1 MMNLFSRIASLNSLA
16 RASNK
21 PRTEAQVGLFSNGE
35 LKEIRA
41 GTKPTSARGA
51 VEEAQSQTDVF
62 SLKEAMDR
70 EKNLIK
76 DARERLRMNEPE
88 DNRELGPAEDD
99 LSAICLSGG
108 GIRSAVFC
116 LGGLMALDRAN
127 LIQQFDYLST
137 VSGGG
142 YIGGWLSKLLKVL
155 GDESVTAS
163 TSVFEAV
170 RKKEEGMGAF
180 KPASDAKT
188 SDRSNFEPAAL
199 QFLRENSSYLTP
211 QKSAF
216 SGDTWS
222 LAAIYLRNLFL
233 NWAILLPFSAAV
245 LATPLWILGGLGSL
259 QDPVLV
265 AHVTLLLALFSLV
278 YPTIVP
284 SLDDVVQDK
293 GQRER
298 SADRT
303 DQERNARL
311 MSLPSFLTLRL
322 APVAGTLFL
331 FTHWVFIKT
340 HQDSQNVSHKLSSGD
355 IRSLD
360 WIVGLG
366 SGAPVVLLVL
376 ISMAVSIRQHG
387 ALGRI
392 PSRLTFFTQ
401 TLGALCAVPSC
412 AFLVPFLP
420 GSGLWFYVWFPALA
434 TCTLLTAVTLFAG
447 LVDPLVQDENRE
459 WWARSAGYFLLFS
472 TGWLIL
478 GSVCVGLPYA
488 PMGFVK
494 FDPAACPGGVCISVD
509 KISLFSAPGG
519 LGFLVVLGTG
529 IVAYL
534 TRLEGQITLA
544 ARWFSISLGQVR
556 KLVFAIA
563 ITVFSVAFAI
573 ASILL
578 ALKLAYLL
586 NRLFVAGGHNQ
597 SESSHEVAWWW
608 LLIAVLLLG
617 GVSVLFSFPVNINRF
632 SAHIAYRNRLVRTFL
647 GASHL
652 NRTYNPFTGFSKTD
666 NVPLYLLMK
675 QQLDEEEI
683 RDEAAKDKPEPT
695 SNPSQRPFHVICA
708 AANVAQGDRLAW
720 QERKAVSFTFSGLH
734 CGGKEFGYRC
744 STKFGGPR
752 GISLGTA
759 MAVSGAAANSGMGF
773 YSSPVKSFLLTLLN
787 ARLGWWFGNPMYK
800 SACSRESPRFALGP
814 LLIEL
819 FSLSRRNATWLN
831 VSDGGHFD
839 NTGVYEMLQRRCCR
853 ILLLDAETSRKGIAN
868 AARRARVDFNADL
881 TLEKTAPAGCP
892 VERYL
897 ITYHPADKEIE
908 SGAESGSGLVGDREQ
923 HISAPSY
930 GTLIRVFPAIGE
942 PSAWSSFENS
952 YYKCINKT
960 FPDDSL
966 LNQFFTETLFES
978 YRKLGFDTVH
988 HVVKGKLD
996 LLSGEAVEMRGHK
1009 YFGMDKL
1016 FGSRPKG
1023 IESSAPSPV
1032 CRAS

>member
-1 MMNLFSRIASLNSLA
+1 MNRQLAAIMSLPSRIASLTL
-16 RASNK
+16 NK
-21 PRTEAQVGLFSNGE
+21 PRTRAQVGAFPNDE
-35 LKEIRA
+35 LKEVKAR
-41 GTKPTSARGA
+41 TKSTGARGA
-51 VEEAQSQTDVF
+51 VEEAQSQPDVF
-62 SLKEAMDR
+62 SLEEALDR

-76 DARERLRMNEPE
+76 DTRERLKLEPAK
-88 DNRELGPAEDD
+88 GD

-116 LGGLMALDRAN
+116 LGGLMALDQAK

-222 LAAIYLRNLFL
+222 LAATYLRNLFL
-233 NWAILLPFSAAV
+233 NWAILLPFAAAV

-259 QDPVLV
+259 QDPALV
-265 AHVTLLLALFSLV
+265 AHFTLLLALLALV
-278 YPTIVP
+278 YPTFVP
-284 SLDDVVQDK
+284 ALNDVVQDK

-303 DQERNARL
+303 DQERNARM

-322 APVAGTLFL
+322 APLAGALFL
-331 FTHWVFIKT
+331 FTHWVFIET
-340 HQDSQNVSHKLSSGD
+340 HQDSQVSHELSSGD
-355 IRSLD
+355 IRSLN

-376 ISMAVSIRQHG
+376 IAMVVSIRQHG

-392 PSRLTFFTQ
+392 PSHLTFFTQ
-401 TLGALCAVPSC
+401 TLGAVCTVPSC

-434 TCTLLTAVTLFAG
+434 TCTFLTAVALFAG

-509 KISLFSAPGG
+509 NISFFSAPGG

-544 ARWFSISLGQVR
+544 ARWFGISLGQVR

-563 ITVFSVAFAI
+563 ITIFSVAFAI
-573 ASILL
+573 VSILL
-578 ALKLAYLL
+578 ALRLAYFL
-586 NRLFVAGGHNQ
+586 NLLFVARGHHA
-597 SESSHEVAWWW
+597 SEPSPEVAWWW
-608 LLIAVLLLG
+608 LLIAVVLMG
-617 GVSVLFSFPVNINRF
+617 VVSVLISFPVNINRF

-652 NRTYNPFTGFSKTD
+652 GRTYNPFTGFSQAD
-666 NVPLYLLMK
+666 NVPLYLLMEK
-675 QQLDEEEI
+675 QLDKDKI
-683 RDEAAKDKPEPT
+683 IEAAKGKRKPTLT
-695 SNPSQRPFHVICA
+695 STPSQRPFHVICA

-734 CGGKEFGYRC
+734 CGGKEFGYQC
-744 STKFGGPR
+744 STEFGGPR
-752 GISLGTA
+752 GITLGTA

-800 SACSRESPRFALGP
+800 STCSRESPRFALGP

-819 FSLSRRNATWLN
+819 FSLSRRNAAWLN

-881 TLEKTAPAGCP
+881 TLEKTASEGCP
-892 VERYL
+892 VERYR
-897 ITYHPADKEIE
+897 ITYRRADGEIE
-908 SGAESGSGLVGDREQ
+908 C
-923 HISAPSY
+923 Y
-930 GTLIRVFPAIGE
+930 GTLLRVFPATGE

-952 YYKCINKT
+952 HYKCINKT

-978 YRKLGFDTVH
+978 YRKLGFDTVRH
-988 HVVKGKLD
+988 LVGGKLD
-996 LLSGEAVEMRGHK
+996 LGEAD
-1009 YFGMDKL
+1009 GMKEPTFLKIDKL
-1016 FGSRPKG
+1016 FGVGKKG
-1023 IESSAPSPV
+1023 VESSAPSPHAAS
-1032 CRAS
+1032 RAC